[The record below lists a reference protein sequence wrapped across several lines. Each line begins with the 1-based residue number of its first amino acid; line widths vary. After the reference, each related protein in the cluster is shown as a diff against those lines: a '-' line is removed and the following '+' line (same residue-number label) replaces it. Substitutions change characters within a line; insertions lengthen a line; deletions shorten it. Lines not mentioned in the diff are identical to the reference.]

1 MGQALRGIFWICV
14 YAAAV
19 VAPLAVGGARSGLGF
34 ARDFSV
40 ALGFIGLMVMAL
52 QFGLVA
58 RLQRVTAPFGM
69 DALLQYHRQIG
80 FAALAMVVAHP
91 IILFVDDPDKLALL
105 DWPDAPNRARFA
117 VSALVA
123 LALLIATSV
132 WRKQLRLSYEAW
144 QALHGV
150 LSVAVVALSLLHMV
164 GVDYYLDHPFQR
176 ALWIA
181 VGGVVVGLIAWRHV
195 ARPIAYRRRPWVVD
209 ETRAE
214 RGDAWTLSMRPDGH
228 DGMSFR
234 PGQFGWVMVGGSPFA
249 LGQHPFSFSSSAERS
264 DRVEMTIKARGDFT
278 RTIAQV
284 EPGTRCYIDGPYGLF
299 TPDLHEGP
307 GFVLIGGGV
316 GITPLMSMLRT
327 MADREDVRPCVLFY
341 GSADYE
347 SATFRDELDELSKR
361 LALTVVH
368 VIERPHD
375 GWDGEVGFIHAALVR
390 RHLPG
395 RFERYRYFVCG
406 PIPMMDAM
414 ERVLHEVGVPGEH
427 VHTERFDMV

>member
-34 ARDFSV
+34 TRDFSV